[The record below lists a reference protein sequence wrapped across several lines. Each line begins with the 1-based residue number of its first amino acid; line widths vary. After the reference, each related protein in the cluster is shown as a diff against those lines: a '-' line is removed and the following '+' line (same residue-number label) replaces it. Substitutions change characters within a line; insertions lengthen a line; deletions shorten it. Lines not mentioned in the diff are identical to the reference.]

1 MKMKPPKHQ
10 VVLARYYGAGAD
22 ANADGGWFVGV
33 RGNGGV
39 PIWLLMIYTPNA
51 LFSSRLA

>member
-10 VVLARYYGAGAD
+10 VVLARYCGADAD

-39 PIWLLMIYTPNA
+39 PI
-51 LFSSRLA
+51 